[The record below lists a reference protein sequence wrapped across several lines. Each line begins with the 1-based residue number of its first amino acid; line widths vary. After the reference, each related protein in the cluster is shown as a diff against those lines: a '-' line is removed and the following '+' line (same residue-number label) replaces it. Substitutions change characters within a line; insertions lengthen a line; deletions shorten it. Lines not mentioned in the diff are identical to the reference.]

1 MGDGGHAP
9 PPLHRGQALFLDFD
23 GTLVEIAS
31 APSLV
36 KVPAEL
42 PRLLVELAERLGGA
56 VAVVSGR
63 PLDELAHL
71 LAPFAGG
78 IAGGHGLER
87 RCSDGNLT
95 RRLACPE
102 LDRFR
107 PLFAGFATRHDGV
120 LLEDK
125 GGCLAL
131 HYRRA
136 PSLEALCHTLVRE
149 AAQASNGALVAV
161 AGKMVIELMPRSVG
175 KGRAITDFLAEV
187 PFHGRL
193 PVFVG
198 DDVTDEDGFAVVNR
212 LGGVS
217 AHVGGGATIARYNLA
232 TVGDVLVWLALGL
245 PK

>member
-78 IAGGHGLER
+78 
-87 RCSDGNLT
+87 T
-95 RRLACPE
+95 RA
-102 LDRFR
+102 
-107 PLFAGFATRHDGV
+107 
-120 LLEDK
+120 
-125 GGCLAL
+125 AL
-131 HYRRA
+131 
-136 PSLEALCHTLVRE
+136 
-149 AAQASNGALVAV
+149 
-161 AGKMVIELMPRSVG
+161 
-175 KGRAITDFLAEV
+175 
-187 PFHGRL
+187 
-193 PVFVG
+193 
-198 DDVTDEDGFAVVNR
+198 
-212 LGGVS
+212 
-217 AHVGGGATIARYNLA
+217 
-232 TVGDVLVWLALGL
+232 
-245 PK
+245 